1 MIASKK
7 KLTTGTLLLLSFVC
21 VFITLF
27 MPIFGEGKNGL
38 EFSDDLFNKLA
49 KGSSYFIPKVRTE
62 IKKTEGKQIAINVKF
77 KKPEEMAKTADV
89 LLAKVGATGELKGN
103 VYEIKGDLGKIL
115 TQVVAD
121 SDHMYND
128 DGKPVAEFYGMD
140 EKKATKGWYAILSA
154 MIQPLQRQKLIEEAT
169 IVNLVNQ
176 KAVEPAYNFYGIPA
190 EHIATKIP
198 TVTALLLF
206 YVLYTM
212 WYGFAIFD
220 IFNGIGL
227 SMSKSKIKKE
237 A

>member
-7 KLTTGTLLLLSFVC
+7 KLTTGFLLLLSFAC
-21 VFITLF
+21 VFIMIF
-27 MPIFGEGKNGL
+27 MPIFGEGRNGL

-49 KGSSYFIPKVRTE
+49 KGSSYFIPKVQAE
-62 IKKTEGKQIAINVKF
+62 IKKTEGKQITVNVKF
-77 KKPEEMAKTADV
+77 KSPDMAKTADV
-89 LLAKVGATGELKGN
+89 LLAKVGATGELKGD

-121 SDHMYND
+121 SDHMYKD
-128 DGKPVAEFYGMD
+128 DAKPVADFYGLD
-140 EKKATKGWYAILSA
+140 AKTATKGWYTILSA
-154 MIQPLQRQKLIEEAT
+154 MIQPLQRQKLIEEANIINT
-169 IVNLVNQ
+169 VNQ

>member
-7 KLTTGTLLLLSFVC
+7 KLTTGLLLLISFAC

-27 MPIFGEGKNGL
+27 MPIFGEGRNGL
-38 EFSDDLFNKLA
+38 QFSDDLFNKLA
-49 KGSSYFIPKVRTE
+49 KGSSYFIPKVQAT
-62 IKKTEGKQIAINVKF
+62 IKPTEGKQITVNVKF
-77 KKPEEMAKTADV
+77 KNPDMAKTADV
-89 LLAKVGATGELKGN
+89 LLAKVGATGELKGD
-103 VYEIKGDLGKIL
+103 VYEVKGDLGKML

-121 SDHMYND
+121 CDHMYKDN
-128 DGKPVAEFYGMD
+128 GKPVAEFYGIN
-140 EKKATKGWYAILSA
+140 EKTATKGWHTLLSA
-154 MIQPLQRQKLIEEAT
+154 MIQPLQRQKMIEEANIINT
-169 IVNLVNQ
+169 VCQ
-176 KAVEPAYNFYGIPA
+176 KALEPAYNFYGIPA